1 VVAIG
6 QELST
11 TPEQKFLFYL
21 KKALWKKKNKILE
34 SFQV

>member
-1 VVAIG
+1 MNSAPTVVAIG

-21 KKALWKKKNKILE
+21 KKAL
-34 SFQV
+34 